1 MWGRG
6 LYKQFSNIVRWPKC
20 LVTPAL
26 ESAFLFSPPRWSIIA
41 SPISLCWKIRKSCS
55 QPTKICAPYFM
66 SPHSCSE
73 MNIPM
78 KKRNRKL
85 VGLPHTAI
93 RMNHNCPETNAAS
106 LREGPSKPRNAD
118 SQIYFIATTHLNF
131 LGWLPTVFILS
142 LGFFFFFSDYRCNNV
157 PCKNSN
163 NTEAYEAGIST
174 ALPAVCRH
182 HSRNGKCRNGEAE
195 GISVRGIYEYSE
207 GQRQAVSV
215 QTKK

>member
-1 MWGRG
+1 MCTIFYVPSLLLWNEYPYEKKEPKASRFATHCDSYEPQLPRG
-6 LYKQFSNIVRWPKC
+6 QRRQFERRAFETQKC
-20 LVTPAL
+20 RQPNLFYCYHP
-26 ESAFLFSPPRWSIIA
+26 SQFL
-41 SPISLCWKIRKSCS
+41 
-55 QPTKICAPYFM
+55 
-66 SPHSCSE
+66 
-73 MNIPM
+73 
-78 KKRNRKL
+78 
-85 VGLPHTAI
+85 GLTA
-93 RMNHNCPETNAAS
+93 NCF
-106 LREGPSKPRNAD
+106 
-118 SQIYFIATTHLNF
+118 YFIF
-131 LGWLPTVFILS
+131 RV
-142 LGFFFFFSDYRCNNV
+142 FFFFSDYRCNNV